1 MTTQLVLG
9 IMNPV
14 VMIMVAIVI
23 AAEKL
28 LPQPAVVARLAGITT
43 IAAGIMMTIYWAT
56 LNYG

>member
-9 IMNPV
+9 IMNTV